1 MTILL
6 ERKYGRKENQL
17 LMFLYLKKVERGCLK
32 KKDRIKKPNL
42 PVHFLSSFFNR
53 LFGIHLYDV

>member
-17 LMFLYLKKVERGCLK
+17 LVFLYLKKVERGVFKEERPNK
-32 KKDRIKKPNL
+32 KNKFTCTL
-42 PVHFLSSFFNR
+42 PLIFF
-53 LFGIHLYDV
+53 